1 MLFSFYRQ
9 LLKFFFLHFFKAQ
22 IYFNKLSKKKKS
34 VIFFPLFFPIWK
46 AEKNG
51 GPGRKHHLSSFS
63 LLSFYSLFSPL
74 TFPSLIFYNIP
85 FTHQPNITL
94 TLVPNSQQPKC
105 KIHQSFNFFFN
116 FWKRVKHIT
125 FEFYI
130 KKKKNYL
137 IRDSFTY
144 RGRNH

>member
-9 LLKFFFLHFFKAQ
+9 LFKFFFFLHFFKVQ
-22 IYFNKLSKKKKS
+22 IYFNKLSKKKK
-34 VIFFPLFFPIWK
+34 VLFSFLFSSQF
-46 AEKNG
+46 ERGKNG
-51 GPGRKHHLSSFS
+51 GPGRKLHPSSFS
-63 LLSFYSLFSPL
+63 LLSFHSLFFPL
-74 TFPSLIFYNIP
+74 TFPFLIFYNIP

-105 KIHQSFNFFFN
+105 KIHQSFNFFFFFFEKESNISHLN
-116 FWKRVKHIT
+116 FIL
-125 FEFYI
+125 
-130 KKKKNYL
+130 KKNYL

>member
-9 LLKFFFLHFFKAQ
+9 LLKIFFFTFSKYKYTLTNFQ
-22 IYFNKLSKKKKS
+22 KKKKCY
-34 VIFFPLFFPIWK
+34 F
-46 AEKNG
+46 
-51 GPGRKHHLSSFS
+51 
-63 LLSFYSLFSPL
+63 LSFFLPNLKGGKKWWSRKKTPSILIFSPL

>member
-9 LLKFFFLHFFKAQ
+9 LLKFFFLHFFKVQ
-22 IYFNKLSKKKKS
+22 IYFNKLSKKKKCY
-34 VIFFPLFFPIWK
+34 F
-46 AEKNG
+46 
-51 GPGRKHHLSSFS
+51 LSSF
-63 LLSFYSLFSPL
+63 LSNLKGGKKWWSRKKTPSILIFSPL

-105 KIHQSFNFFFN
+105 KIHQSFNFFFF

-130 KKKKNYL
+130 KKKLSNKGFIYIQGEKPL
-137 IRDSFTY
+137 ATRM
-144 RGRNH
+144 G

>member
-9 LLKFFFLHFFKAQ
+9 LLKFFFFTFSKYKYTLTNFQ
-22 IYFNKLSKKKKS
+22 KKKCY
-34 VIFFPLFFPIWK
+34 F
-46 AEKNG
+46 
-51 GPGRKHHLSSFS
+51 LSSFLPNLKGGKKWWS
-63 LLSFYSLFSPL
+63 RKKTPSILIFSPL

-130 KKKKNYL
+130 FLKKLSNKGFIYIQGEKPL
-137 IRDSFTY
+137 ATRM
-144 RGRNH
+144 G